1 MTSRYRLALS
11 IKCGTDAEKV
21 NRIILP
27 DNDSYI
33 TSRAVGETIEAEADA
48 DNLNSLLRTADD
60 FIVCVDIAIRALKK
74 NSDP

>member
-1 MTSRYRLALS
+1 MTSKYRLALS

-21 NRIILP
+21 NRIISP
-27 DNDSYI
+27 DNDGYI
-33 TSRAVGETIEAEADA
+33 TSRAVGESIEAEADA
-48 DNLNSLLRTADD
+48 DDLNSLLRTGDD